1 METKEAKGPLGRRKS
16 HRVLLR
22 IGATVDTGGR
32 SVHGRLINLSQGG
45 ALFES
50 KQRRYVFPGPC
61 TLQVALGK
69 APDRYVSIPIDIVR
83 AAGGQFGLQWR
94 PPLPGDEVVDLHF
107 LLKG

>member
-1 METKEAKGPLGRRKS
+1 METKEAREPLGRRKS
-16 HRVLLR
+16 HRVSLH
-22 IGATVDTGGR
+22 IGATVDAGGR
-32 SVHGRLINLSQGG
+32 PLHGRLINLSQGG

-83 AAGGQFGLQWR
+83 AAGGQLALEWR
-94 PPLPGDEVVDLHF
+94 QPPPGDEVVDLRF
-107 LLKG
+107 LLKA